1 MILLIA
7 TTNPGKVAEIR
18 DQLLESGYEVI
29 GLNDLDSE
37 IEPIEETGSS
47 FTENALLKA
56 GYYHSLTGLLTL
68 ADDSGLEVD
77 ALGGR
82 PGVLS
87 ARYGDEGMSSARQVE
102 LLLDEMQ
109 EVPDGERGARF
120 RCSLALVGDGV
131 RKVFEGT
138 CEGSIA
144 RSPSGNH
151 GFGYDPIF
159 TDPVSG
165 RTFAELS
172 MVEKA
177 ERSHRGKALREVLE
191 CLRDLA
197 RSG

>member
-7 TTNPGKVAEIR
+7 TTNPGKVVEIR

-29 GLNDLDSE
+29 GLNDLDNK
-37 IEPIEETGSS
+37 IEPVEETGFT
-47 FTENALLKA
+47 FTENAFLKA
-56 GYYHSLTGLLTL
+56 DYYHSRTGLLTL

-87 ARYGDEGMSSARQVE
+87 ARYGAQGMSSAEQVE

-109 EVPDGERGARF
+109 EAPDSERGARF
-120 RCSLALVGDGV
+120 RCSIALVGDGV

-138 CEGSIA
+138 CEGRIA
-144 RSPSGNH
+144 RSPSGDN

-159 TDPVSG
+159 IDPSSG
-165 RTFAELS
+165 HTFAELS
-172 MVEKA
+172 IEEKTG
-177 ERSHRGKALREVLE
+177 RSHRGIALREVLE
-191 CLRDLA
+191 YLKEA
-197 RSG
+197 SYPA